1 MQLQLFTQSV
11 IENIVD
17 KLKPLKL
24 TLKWQLRGTFLVVQW
39 LRIHLPMQ
47 GTRVWSLIQCRGHRF
62 NVTRQ
67 LSLYAA
73 TTEPLCSRDCVP
85 QLKKARAQQ
94 RRPSAAKKKAA
105 ESIRNINCPTLYQFR
120 SFPNSMELVLS
131 KFSRTPPACIGSR
144 SHSSPPGW

>member
-47 GTRVWSLIQCRGHRF
+47 GTQV
-62 NVTRQ
+62 
-67 LSLYAA
+67 
-73 TTEPLCSRDCVP
+73 
-85 QLKKARAQQ
+85 
-94 RRPSAAKKKAA
+94 
-105 ESIRNINCPTLYQFR
+105 
-120 SFPNSMELVLS
+120 
-131 KFSRTPPACIGSR
+131 
-144 SHSSPPGW
+144 